1 MDAAEE
7 SGLGAEMQQQ
17 PHLDPGGAEI
27 VEELTLVGWT
37 EHFSSFRLDE
47 YSVIYQQIES
57 VRADCNA
64 LVRDFYEPFLRTMMA
79 AGTQLRCQRSTID
92 GLEKPEPEL
101 VVALV
106 EGADNLARQLSFE

>member
-7 SGLGAEMQQQ
+7 SRLGAEVQQQ

-37 EHFSSFRLDE
+37 EYFSSFRLDE

-64 LVRDFYEPFLRTMMA
+64 LVSDFYEPFFRTMMA
-79 AGTQLRCQRSTID
+79 AGSQLRCQGTTVDR
-92 GLEKPEPEL
+92 LEKTEAEL

-106 EGADNLARQLSFE
+106 EGADNLARQVSFK